1 VPPPERKDVA
11 GLERGPVFS
20 RGLLL
25 ITGGAV
31 GLVVLVLAIV
41 AIPSFNSGLAQA
53 PSKATATQAFEP
65 VPTLSRPPA
74 TSTVAVAA
82 ARATPAPAPTLA
94 PTPAPPTRP
103 ATPASSSR
111 PAAENAAVPLIDV
124 RFASGPSVKWLENPP
139 FASWNDGA
147 YRLQARQA
155 AHFVAV
161 GAPIE
166 SWLSD
171 VVVSATFRKTGG
183 PPGGGYGLVIRDQ
196 GPDPRNGVNQN
207 MDAYVLEAGDL
218 GEFGVWRRNG
228 DHWVDLVPW
237 TRSSAVR
244 AGGSPND
251 LMVRASGD
259 RLAFS
264 VNGVEV
270 ATIQDKTLDAGSVGV
285 FVGGDFNEVALDRFM
300 VQVPN

>member
-1 VPPPERKDVA
+1 FAVPA
-11 GLERGPVFS
+11 L
-20 RGLLL
+20 
-25 ITGGAV
+25 
-31 GLVVLVLAIV
+31 
-41 AIPSFNSGLAQA
+41 NSGLVQT
-53 PSKATATQAFEP
+53 PSNATATEAFEP
-65 VPTLSRPPA
+65 VPTVSRPPA

-82 ARATPAPAPTLA
+82 ARATAAPAATAAPTLA
-94 PTPAPPTRP
+94 PTLAPTS
-103 ATPASSSR
+103 TPAAR
-111 PAAENAAVPLIDV
+111 AAAPQSTPMQLIDV
-124 RFASGPSVKWLENPP
+124 RFATGPSPDWQETPP
-139 FASWNDGA
+139 FASWSDGA

-155 AHFVAV
+155 AHFVAI
-161 GAPIE
+161 GAPVQ

-196 GPDPRNGVNQN
+196 GSEPRNGVNQN
-207 MDAYVLEAGDL
+207 FDAYVLETGDL

-244 AGGSPND
+244 PGGSPND
-251 LMVRASGD
+251 LMVRASSD

-270 ATIQDKTLDAGSVGV
+270 TT
-285 FVGGDFNEVALDRFM
+285 
-300 VQVPN
+300 